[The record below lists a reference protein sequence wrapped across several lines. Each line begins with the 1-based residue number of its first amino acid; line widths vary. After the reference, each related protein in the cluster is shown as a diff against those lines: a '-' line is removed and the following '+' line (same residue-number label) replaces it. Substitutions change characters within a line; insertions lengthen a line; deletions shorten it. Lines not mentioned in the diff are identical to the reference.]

1 MPAHSRPAPGGPTK
15 QAFAYDDL
23 YRLTSA
29 QGRYSFN
36 PSKTRTY
43 QLDLAYDSIHNLLSK
58 QQADVIAQPS
68 GTPVTQKKT
77 RYAWTY
83 EYAPSGQTSVRPHA
97 PIHIGERTFS
107 YDANGNQTGWDNDNN
122 GTRRN
127 IVWDEE
133 NRIQS
138 VFDNGHEKFYKY
150 DDAGER
156 VIKRGP
162 QGETVYVNQ
171 YFTLRNREVGTK
183 HVFVGQARAVSKLM
197 KQDKP
202 GANPNGKTPVEKD
215 LYYFHP
221 DHLGSSNLV
230 TDAQGQVYEHLEY
243 FPFGETWVE
252 ESSNTQRTPYLFTAK
267 ELEPDPEIRTV
278 R

>member
-1 MPAHSRPAPGGPTK
+1 MVS
-15 QAFAYDDL
+15 
-23 YRLTSA
+23 
-29 QGRYSFN
+29 
-36 PSKTRTY
+36 
-43 QLDLAYDSIHNLLSK
+43 
-58 QQADVIAQPS
+58 QPS
-68 GTPVTQKKT
+68 GTPVAQHKT
-77 RYAWTY
+77 SYAWN
-83 EYAPSGQTSVRPHA
+83 YAYNPSGSNGVRPHA
-97 PIHIGERTFS
+97 PIHIGERTYS
-107 YDANGNQTGWDNDNN
+107 HDANGNQTGWDNDNN

-183 HVFVGQARAVSKLM
+183 HVFVGQSRAVSKLM

-202 GANPNGKTPVEKD
+202 GANPQGKTPVEKD

-221 DHLGSSNLV
+221 AKGVS
-230 TDAQGQVYEHLEY
+230 
-243 FPFGETWVE
+243 FG
-252 ESSNTQRTPYLFTAK
+252 
-267 ELEPDPEIRTV
+267 
-278 R
+278 